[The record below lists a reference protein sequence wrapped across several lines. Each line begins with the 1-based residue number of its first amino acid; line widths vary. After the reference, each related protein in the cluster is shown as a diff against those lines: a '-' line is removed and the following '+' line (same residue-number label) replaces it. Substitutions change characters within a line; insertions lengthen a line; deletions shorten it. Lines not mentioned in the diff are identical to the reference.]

1 MFDSISAAI
10 ARHYSPRLT
19 GVLLLA
25 SAGFLGLFS
34 FSASPLSN
42 AEMTRI
48 SGGEGF
54 LDVKPF
60 YSAQEA
66 FAALGRYGT
75 EGRELYQRFLIADFA
90 FPLAYG
96 LGLAFLLTRT
106 ARAAWGIG
114 TPWLRLNLL
123 PLGIALFDY
132 VENLCTLGM
141 LNVYPGTSLTLG
153 SLAGIATL
161 SKHLLT
167 FATFLCLAFGG
178 LSLLV
183 RRLGHED

>member
-1 MFDSISAAI
+1 MFDSVSATL
-10 ARHYSPRLT
+10 ARHYSPRLM

-25 SAGFLGLFS
+25 SAGFLGLFT

-42 AEMTRI
+42 SELTRI

-54 LDVKPF
+54 LDLKPF

-66 FAALGRYGT
+66 FTALGRYGT
-75 EGRELYQRFLIADFA
+75 EGRKLYRRFLVADFA
-90 FPLAYG
+90 FPVAYG

-106 ARAAWGIG
+106 ARAVGGNG
-114 TPWLRLNLL
+114 TPWLRANLL
-123 PLGIALFDY
+123 PLGIAFFDY
-132 VENLCTLGM
+132 VENLCILGM
-141 LNVYPGTSLTLG
+141 LNVYPEISLPLG

-167 FATFLCLAFGG
+167 FATFLCLASGG
-178 LSLLV
+178 LVLLV

>member
-1 MFDSISAAI
+1 MA
-10 ARHYSPRLT
+10 
-19 GVLLLA
+19 VLLLA
-25 SAGFLGLFS
+25 AAGFLGLFS

-42 AEMTRI
+42 AEMARI

-54 LDVKPF
+54 LDLKPF

-66 FAALGRYGT
+66 SAALDRYGA
-75 EGRELYQRFLIADFA
+75 EGRELYRRFLVADLV

-106 ARAAWGIG
+106 ARAVWGTG
-114 TPWLRLNLL
+114 TPWLRSNLL

-132 VENLCTLGM
+132 VENLCILGM
-141 LNVYPGTSLTLG
+141 LYVYPKVSLLLG

-167 FATFLCLAFGG
+167 FATLLCLAIGG
-178 LSLLV
+178 LVILV
-183 RRLGHED
+183 RRLCHED